1 MTELQAHSTV
11 SDGELAP
18 RAVVEAAAS
27 AGVTVLALT
36 DHDAVDG
43 VREAAAA
50 AADAGT
56 QLVAAVE
63 LSSVF
68 GGHED
73 PRICG
78 YGIDMARIEPAC
90 ARAREERVARAR
102 AIVERLQAAGVDVT
116 FERAVAAAGDGTSI
130 GRPHIAR
137 ATGAVDLNDFFARYL
152 VPGAPTF
159 VGRSWPTAEAA
170 IEIIRDAGGVA
181 VLAHPFWDLDDPAE
195 VESLIE
201 AIRPDGVEC
210 FYPTHNRD
218 QTAFLVR
225 LCRER
230 GLLRTASSDYHGPS
244 HKLFNRF
251 GAYDAFGLG
260 APQVPS

>member
-1 MTELQAHSTV
+1 MIELQAHSTV

-68 GGHED
+68 EGHED
-73 PRICG
+73 LHICG
-78 YGIDMARIEPAC
+78 YGIDTARIESAC

-116 FERAVAAAGDGTSI
+116 FERVVAAAGDGTSI

-137 ATGAVDLNDFFARYL
+137 AAGAVDLNDFFARYL
-152 VPGAPTF
+152 VPGHRRSSAAA
-159 VGRSWPTAEAA
+159 GRPPKRRSRSSVTPAA
-170 IEIIRDAGGVA
+170 SPCSHIRSGTSTI
-181 VLAHPFWDLDDPAE
+181 PPR
-195 VESLIE
+195 S
-201 AIRPDGVEC
+201 
-210 FYPTHNRD
+210 NR
-218 QTAFLVR
+218 
-225 LCRER
+225 
-230 GLLRTASSDYHGPS
+230 
-244 HKLFNRF
+244 
-251 GAYDAFGLG
+251 
-260 APQVPS
+260 